1 MAMKTN
7 KVLTQMS
14 VNLLCNPIDRERRSI
29 IIETIYVFQENRLII
44 KLITI
49 ANELMGYKLFNDMII
64 SNIKCRIYFLSI
76 RRQLDDFWLYLI
88 QTNRNF
94 KYKT

>member
-49 ANELMGYKLFNDMII
+49 ANELIGYKLFNDII
-64 SNIKCRIYFLSI
+64 SNI
-76 RRQLDDFWLYLI
+76 
-88 QTNRNF
+88 T
-94 KYKT
+94 

>member
-49 ANELMGYKLFNDMII
+49 ANELIGYKLFNDMII
-64 SNIKCRIYFLSI
+64 SNI
-76 RRQLDDFWLYLI
+76 
-88 QTNRNF
+88 T
-94 KYKT
+94 

>member
-64 SNIKCRIYFLSI
+64 SNI
-76 RRQLDDFWLYLI
+76 
-88 QTNRNF
+88 T
-94 KYKT
+94 

>member
-14 VNLLCNPIDRERRSI
+14 VNPLCNPIDRERRII

-64 SNIKCRIYFLSI
+64 SNITCKIFFLFI
-76 RRQLDDFWLYLI
+76 RR
-88 QTNRNF
+88 
-94 KYKT
+94 

>member
-49 ANELMGYKLFNDMII
+49 ANELIGYKLFNDMI
-64 SNIKCRIYFLSI
+64 SNI
-76 RRQLDDFWLYLI
+76 
-88 QTNRNF
+88 T
-94 KYKT
+94 